1 MTNYARGIALAAAL
15 AAGLPQAGA
24 AQDAPKLGAVAP
36 EFSLAGATR
45 GGVLPAPV
53 RLADFKGQTVVIAFF
68 YKARTKG

>member
-15 AAGLPQAGA
+15 AAGLPGAGA
-24 AQDAPKLGAVAP
+24 AQDTPKPGAVAP

-45 GGVLPAPV
+45 EGVLPAPV